1 VVQLKWSAIFC
12 VKQRRG
18 TKTEMHRVRTIV
30 GTVAVILALVF
41 SCVSARCEA
50 LCDLGQMKAAGAS
63 AHTQAVSK
71 AQSEEM
77 GDMADCG
84 SMHMAEAQSDAG
96 CYIVSSVHHLCGHDD
111 AAIAEST
118 RDWQPSWT
126 VIAAVVAVVTPQ
138 PVLQVSHTSLSAEE
152 PPPGPLTALELTSIQ
167 RV

>member
-1 VVQLKWSAIFC
+1 
-12 VKQRRG
+12 
-18 TKTEMHRVRTIV
+18 MHRVRTIV

-41 SCVSARCEA
+41 SCVSAHCEA
-50 LCDLGQMKAAGAS
+50 LCDLGQMKAAGAAGSDAS

-71 AQSEEM
+71 AQSSEM

-84 SMHMAEAQSDAG
+84 AMHMTEAQTDAG
-96 CYIVSSVHHLCGHDD
+96 CYVVSSGHHLCGHDD
-111 AAIAEST
+111 AAIAESM

-126 VIAAVVAVVTPQ
+126 VIAAVVAGFTAQ
-138 PVLQVSHTSLSAEE
+138 PVLQVSHASFPTEE

>member
-1 VVQLKWSAIFC
+1 
-12 VKQRRG
+12 
-18 TKTEMHRVRTIV
+18 MHRVRTIV
-30 GTVAVILALVF
+30 GTVAVVLALVF

-50 LCDLGQMKAAGAS
+50 LCDLGQMKAFGSARSGAS
-63 AHTQAVSK
+63 SHTQAAPK
-71 AQSEEM
+71 AKAEEM

-84 SMHMAEAQSDAG
+84 AMHMTDSQSNAG
-96 CYIVSSVHHLCGHDD
+96 CYVVSSGHHLCGHDD

-126 VIAAVVAVVTPQ
+126 VIAAVVAVATPQ
-138 PVLQVSHTSLSAEE
+138 PVLQASHTSFPTEE

>member
-1 VVQLKWSAIFC
+1 M
-12 VKQRRG
+12 G
-18 TKTEMHRVRTIV
+18 RVRTIV

-50 LCDLGQMKAAGAS
+50 LCDLGQMKAASGAS
-63 AHTQAVSK
+63 TQKQAVAK

-84 SMHMAEAQSDAG
+84 SMHMAESQSDAG
-96 CYIVSSVHHLCGHDD
+96 CYVVSSGYHLCGHDD
-111 AAIAEST
+111 AAIAESM

-138 PVLQVSHTSLSAEE
+138 PVLQASHFSLPAEE
-152 PPPGPLTALELTSIQ
+152 PPPGPLSALELTSIQ

>member
-1 VVQLKWSAIFC
+1 
-12 VKQRRG
+12 
-18 TKTEMHRVRTIV
+18 MHRVRTIV

-50 LCDLGQMKAAGAS
+50 LCDLGQVEAAGAAGSGAS
-63 AHTQAVSK
+63 ADTQAGSK

-77 GDMADCG
+77 GNMPDCG
-84 SMHMAEAQSDAG
+84 AMHTTEAQSDAG
-96 CYIVSSVHHLCGHDD
+96 CYVVSSGHHLCGHDD

-138 PVLQVSHTSLSAEE
+138 PVLQASHLSPLAEA
-152 PPPGPLTALELTSIQ
+152 PPPGPLSALELTSIQ